1 MARDY
6 QTTADRCRAALKAA
20 GYTTRQVTVRDRGN
34 HMYTS
39 LHVTIRDAS
48 VRASAIAEIASS
60 FRDVRRDSMTD
71 EILSGGNTF
80 VDVEYTD
87 AIVDARTTPIERRIA
102 EGVGRDVI
110 AIPGVIVTWD
120 APRSGQPHDAEVYVR
135 GIPGVYRCWGV
146 RGAARQIAIAALD
159 RGPAPTN
166 WIAALDLDE
175 PTTDEPACAHGAALS
190 VSCIACHTA
199 ATDDGAN

>member
-1 MARDY
+1 MSRDY
-6 QTTADRCRAALKAA
+6 QTTADRCRAALRAA
-20 GYTTRQVTVRDRGN
+20 GYTSRQVTVRDRGSN
-34 HMYTS
+34 TYTS

-48 VRASAIAEIASS
+48 VRASAIAEIAGS

-87 AIVDARTTPIERRIA
+87 AIIDARTAPIERRIA
-102 EGVGRDVI
+102 DGVGRDVI

-159 RGPAPTN
+159 RGPAPAD
-166 WIAALDLDE
+166 WIAALDIDDATPAD
-175 PTTDEPACAHGAALS
+175 PTCAHGAALS
-190 VSCIACHTA
+190 VTCLACHA
-199 ATDDGAN
+199 AAN